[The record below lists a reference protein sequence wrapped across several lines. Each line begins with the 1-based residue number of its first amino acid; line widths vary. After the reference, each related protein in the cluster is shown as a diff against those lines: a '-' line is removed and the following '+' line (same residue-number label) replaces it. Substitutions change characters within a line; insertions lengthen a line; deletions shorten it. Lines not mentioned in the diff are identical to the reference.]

1 MYVCF
6 LYKTN
11 TLRDPSSANVLSHV
25 WFIILIKS
33 IYEVTDFAET
43 TGAVQ

>member
-6 LYKTN
+6 LYKTSG
-11 TLRDPSSANVLSHV
+11 PSSANVLSHV